1 MKSDSP
7 THVTV
12 YELVGRSWQR
22 AAEFRLHDHRTVTL
36 TMATDHECNEAWL
49 WYTQGIPALGTSEIV
64 TTATPTRFMRA
75 LLQPFRASYSRV
87 VDESPGASNA
97 FRAPA

>member
-1 MKSDSP
+1 MKGDSP
-7 THVTV
+7 THVAV

-36 TMATDHECNEAWL
+36 TMATDHECTEARH
-49 WYTQGIPALGTSEIV
+49 WYTEGIPVLGTAEVV

-87 VDESPGASNA
+87 TDESPGTSNA
-97 FRAPA
+97 FRTPL